1 MKKFFK
7 KLITFLLVIVLVAVG
22 IIGVAFVIPGY
33 NAYKQA
39 VSELPIEEKINSIRE
54 MENYT
59 TLSEVPKIYKDA
71 VIAVEDHRFY
81 KHGAFSVVSIVR
93 AIRNNIKIGKAV
105 EGGSTI
111 TQQVAKNLYFEMD
124 RSLTRKFAELF
135 LAIDLEK
142 LYSKDDILEIYINS
156 IYFGSGYYC
165 IYDAAKGYYD
175 VPPIELSDFQATVLA
190 GVPNAPSVYS
200 PDNNTPL
207 TYQRQRQVLDCMV
220 EYGYLNQAEAE
231 KIANVQ

>member
-1 MKKFFK
+1 M
-7 KLITFLLVIVLVAVG
+7 LVVVLFVVSA
-22 IIGVAFVIPGY
+22 IGVLFVIPGH

-39 VSELPIEEKINSIRE
+39 IEEVPIEEKIESIRA
-54 MENYT
+54 MENFT
-59 TLSEVPKIYKDA
+59 PLSEVPQIYKDA

-81 KHGAFSVVSIVR
+81 KHGAYSLISIAR

-124 RSLTRKFAELF
+124 RTLTRKFAELF
-135 LAIDLEK
+135 LAVELEK
-142 LYSKDDILEIYINS
+142 LYEKDEILEIYINS

-165 IYDAAKGYYD
+165 IYDAAVGYYD
-175 VPPIELSDFQATVLA
+175 VPPAELNDFQSTVLA

-200 PDNNTPL
+200 PDNDTPL
-207 TYQRQRQVLDCMV
+207 TYQRQKKVLSSMV
-220 EYGYLNQAEAE
+220 EYGYLSQEEAD
-231 KIANVQ
+231 KIANSQ

>member
-1 MKKFFK
+1 MK
-7 KLITFLLVIVLVAVG
+7 KLIRKLIVFLLVVVLIGAGVIGAVY
-22 IIGVAFVIPGY
+22 VMPGY

-39 VSELPIEEKINSIRE
+39 VEELPIEQKIAE
-54 MENYT
+54 VKAQENYT
-59 TLSEVPKIYKDA
+59 LLSEVPQIYKDA

-135 LAIDLEK
+135 LAIELEK
-142 LYSKDDILEIYINS
+142 LYSKDEILEIYINS
-156 IYFGSGYYC
+156 IYYGSGYYC
-165 IYDAAKGYYD
+165 IYDASVGYYD
-175 VPPIELSDFQATVLA
+175 VEPKDLNDFQATVLA

-200 PDNNTPL
+200 PDNDTPL
-207 TYQRQRQVLDCMV
+207 TYQRQKQVLNSMV
-220 EYGYLNQAEAE
+220 EYDYLTNEEAE
-231 KIANVQ
+231 IIANSK